1 MDHLGS
7 YTDFTFTLGVK
18 FLRVLVLVT
27 PQKIYIPTSGT
38 AFLEIQRKVSLKC
51 QNFVEES

>member
-7 YTDFTFTLGVK
+7 YADFTFTLGLK

-38 AFLEIQRKVSLKC
+38 AFMEIQRKVNLKC